1 MSLSSYREVLQVGYQ
16 FLGGVPVREA
26 QAQTLFG
33 CNTNLTSDYGD
44 ITEDVRIC
52 GVSRDNGI

>member
-1 MSLSSYREVLQVGYQ
+1 VGYQ